1 MANSMRWW
9 TRFAAEVRAAAHGDV
24 PVDRPIRTARD
35 GLGFDCAALV
45 GRGVGGADRGQPVLV
60 NIDYPRDVVEFIA
73 TTYARS
79 CPGHSYALQHPVAL
93 RFIDLPFD
101 FRSTRTYREALQPN
115 GFHEGLTL
123 PLAVDAG
130 GAVRPGFVAM
140 SSTHARPLDDD
151 ARLALTVLSSEL
163 AGLIDPG
170 ADTDDSPAEL
180 VAWVKGDS
188 VDVRVGTLDGA
199 VLSTTDLGRL
209 ARLVVTDG
217 AVRTGL
223 HQRGADGQWWRV
235 RVVARSGAALVR
247 IGRADVF
254 GGLTARELD
263 VVGLVARGWS
273 NERISEALGISV
285 RTARSHIESAL
296 NKIEA
301 PNRTALARAAFEH
314 DLDSFDAL
322 RCAAES
328 ARFPHRPPGST
339 DFG

>member
-1 MANSMRWW
+1 
-9 TRFAAEVRAAAHGDV
+9 
-24 PVDRPIRTARD
+24 
-35 GLGFDCAALV
+35 
-45 GRGVGGADRGQPVLV
+45 
-60 NIDYPRDVVEFIA
+60 
-73 TTYARS
+73 
-79 CPGHSYALQHPVAL
+79 
-93 RFIDLPFD
+93 
-101 FRSTRTYREALQPN
+101 
-115 GFHEGLTL
+115 
-123 PLAVDAG
+123 
-130 GAVRPGFVAM
+130 M

-151 ARLALTVLSSEL
+151 ARLALTLLSSEL

-170 ADTDDSPAEL
+170 AEADDSPAEL

-199 VLSTTDLGRL
+199 ALSTTALCRL
-209 ARLVVTDG
+209 ARLVADG
-217 AVRTGL
+217 AVRAGF

-247 IGRADVF
+247 IGRAEVR

-273 NERISEALGISV
+273 NEQISEALGISV

-296 NKIEA
+296 TKIEV

-322 RCAAES
+322 RCAAEPV
-328 ARFPHRPPGST
+328 RFHNRSRVST
-339 DFG
+339 DCR